1 LRTLAATLPVFSYLQ
16 PFVMGVFTYT
26 KFGQFTYE
34 GKIYAWM
41 FDGDTHTLLVKHTGD
56 EVLRHQLKYPVY
68 GKEIN
73 SDFAKQCLATH
84 PAAKT

>member
-1 LRTLAATLPVFSYLQ
+1 
-16 PFVMGVFTYT
+16 MGLFTYT

-56 EVLRHQLKYPVY
+56 EVLRHKLKYPAFDR
-68 GKEIN
+68 EIT
-73 SDFAKQCLATH
+73 SDFVKNYLATH
-84 PAAKT
+84 LARPTGLTYEPFEG